1 MFTGRTLSA
10 SEAEAWGMIARV
22 VPHDELM
29 VAAREVLAQCCR
41 TALGARRVVKSSLD
55 NYLGLY
61 DRIGMEA
68 SIESA
73 EAVEGFVA
81 FKERRSPR
89 RASARPDK
97 SAPR

>member
-1 MFTGRTLSA
+1 MLATSA
-10 SEAEAWGMIARV
+10 PPTM

-29 VAAREVLAQCCR
+29 TTAREVLAQCCR
-41 TALGARRVVKSSLD
+41 TAPAARRVVKASLD
-55 NYLGLY
+55 NYMGLY

-81 FKERRSPR
+81 FRERRSPNWVH
-89 RASARPDK
+89 PDLQ
-97 SAPR
+97 AEGRL